1 MKRESTKPQ
10 ANSKNK
16 GTKKA
21 HQEQAAYFEQLIQY
35 RENEVDQKKKK
46 KNRWQC
52 KLRKCKTKQAVF
64 HPQLRG
70 NWIKVGQPCNKGQV
84 SPRTGEN
91 ETHPNSI
98 YDLLHVWHAITYAS

>member
-46 KNRWQC
+46 K
-52 KLRKCKTKQAVF
+52 
-64 HPQLRG
+64 
-70 NWIKVGQPCNKGQV
+70 
-84 SPRTGEN
+84 E
-91 ETHPNSI
+91 
-98 YDLLHVWHAITYAS
+98 

>member
-1 MKRESTKPQ
+1 MTKTLGASEDCVGIWTILSLMKRESTKPQ

-46 KNRWQC
+46 ER
-52 KLRKCKTKQAVF
+52 VD
-64 HPQLRG
+64 G
-70 NWIKVGQPCNKGQV
+70 SV
-84 SPRTGEN
+84 S
-91 ETHPNSI
+91 
-98 YDLLHVWHAITYAS
+98 